1 MPGVMLMEE
10 TAVATRAVVVQSRP
24 DVASGLSASLAAVGV
39 EALVV
44 ADGQTALSVVG
55 TWDPAVVLV
64 DLTLPALDGWYVLAA
79 VGAFADRPLLVVR
92 VEHASD
98 AARAIALGADAWV
111 DDDLHVVGA
120 AGRLAAIAA

>member
-10 TAVATRAVVVQSRP
+10 MAVATRALIVQSRP
-24 DVASGLSASLAAVGV
+24 DVANGLSASLAAVGV

-44 ADGQTALSVVG
+44 ADGQAALSAVG

-64 DLTLPALDGWYVLAA
+64 DLTLAALDGWYVLAA
-79 VGAFADRPLLVVR
+79 VGALRDRPLLVVR
-92 VEHASD
+92 VEGGSD
-98 AARAIALGADAWV
+98 AERAVALGADAWV

>member
-1 MPGVMLMEE
+1 MLMEE
-10 TAVATRAVVVQSRP
+10 IAVATRALVVQSRP
-24 DVASGLSASLAAVGV
+24 DIADGLSAALAAVGV

-44 ADGQTALSVVG
+44 ADGRAALSVVE

-64 DLTLPALDGWYVLAA
+64 DLSLPALDGWYVLAA
-79 VGAFADRPLLVVR
+79 LGALPDRPLLVVR
-92 VEHASD
+92 VEDASD
-98 AARAIALGADAWV
+98 AARAVILGADAWV

>member
-1 MPGVMLMEE
+1 MLMEE
-10 TAVATRAVVVQSRP
+10 IAVATRALVVQSRP
-24 DVASGLSASLAAVGV
+24 DIADGLSAALAAVGV

-44 ADGQTALSVVG
+44 ADGRAALSLVE

-64 DLTLPALDGWYVLAA
+64 DLSLPALDGWYVLAA
-79 VGAFADRPLLVVR
+79 LGALPDRPLLVVR
-92 VEHASD
+92 VEDASD
-98 AARAIALGADAWV
+98 AARAVILGADAWV